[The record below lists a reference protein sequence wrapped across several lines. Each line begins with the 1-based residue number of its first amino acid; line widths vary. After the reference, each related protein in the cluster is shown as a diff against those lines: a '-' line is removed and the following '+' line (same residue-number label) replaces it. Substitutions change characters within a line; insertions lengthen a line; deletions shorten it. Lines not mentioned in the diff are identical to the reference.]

1 MPLPANNTP
10 WPPKALVPLLE
21 RVAEYDAWYGGER
34 DQLAAVLGRVDKPD
48 RPSSYRL
55 TPFWRKEV
63 PLGQRDDRIHVPLP
77 ADIATVSA
85 DLLFAEPPTLTLDNT
100 AAQDRLTELV
110 ELAEVHNRLLE
121 AAEVGAALGGVYLK
135 ADWDADVAD
144 HPLLAV
150 VHADKAAPEFR
161 WGRLVAVTFWRE
173 VAHEAGKV
181 TRHLERHSLEGA
193 GDGGRAVIE
202 HGLYVGTDDNL
213 GMVVPLTD
221 SPETAD
227 LAASLTD
234 GNTVRPGIDLLTAQ
248 YVPNLLPNRGKLRNT
263 PHGRSDFQQLP
274 PIFDALDETYT
285 SWMRDLRLAKAR
297 LVVPNG
303 YLESQGRGKGATFD
317 LDRELYE
324 GLEMPPPSMAGSTA
338 SSGITLVQFAIRWE
352 EHSRTAEQLV
362 RKAIETGGY
371 SAQTFGLTDDGGAV
385 TATEV
390 TAKERRSMVTRDRK
404 GRYWR
409 PAVRHMAHVLLALDA
424 AIFGSGV
431 TPAAPLVEFGDGVSE
446 DPHEVADTLALL
458 EQAKAASTETKVRAL
473 HPEWDDKAVDEEV
486 QRIKDEGGMGVLA
499 DPAAVGSVPPGAG
512 DQADPSR
519 PPGADASTAAERNA
533 S

>member
-10 WPPKALVPLLE
+10 WPPKALAPLLD
-21 RVAEYDAWYGGER
+21 RIAEYDAWYGGER
-34 DQLAAVLGRVDKPD
+34 DQLARVLGRVDQRE
-48 RPSSYRL
+48 RPSSFRW
-55 TPFWRKEV
+55 TSFWRKEV

-85 DLLFAEPPTLTLDNT
+85 DLLFAEPPTLTVDNK
-100 AAQDRLTELV
+100 AAQDRLNELV
-110 ELAEVHNRLLE
+110 EDAQVHNRLLE
-121 AAEVGAALGGVYLK
+121 AAEVCAALGGAYLK
-135 ADWDADVAD
+135 ADWDADVAG

-150 VHADKAAPEFR
+150 VHADQAVPEFR
-161 WGRLVAVTFWRE
+161 WGQLTAVTFWRE
-173 VAHEAGKV
+173 VAHEAAKV
-181 TRHLERHSLEGA
+181 TRHLERHSLEGDAA
-193 GDGGRAVIE
+193 GGLAVIE

-221 SPETAD
+221 SPETRD

-234 GNTVRPGIDLLTAQ
+234 GNAVRPGIDLLTAQ
-248 YVPNLLPNRGKLRNT
+248 YVPNLLPNRGRLRNT

-297 LVVPNG
+297 LVVPSG
-303 YLESQGRGKGATFD
+303 YLDSQGRGQGATFD
-317 LDRELYE
+317 VDRELYE
-324 GLEMPPPSMAGSTA
+324 GLEMPPPQMSGST
-338 SSGITLVQFAIRWE
+338 SSTGITLVQFAIRWE
-352 EHSRTAEQLV
+352 EHARTAEQLV

-390 TAKERRSMVTRDRK
+390 TSKERRSMVTRDRK
-404 GRYWR
+404 SRYWK

-424 AIFGSGV
+424 AIFASGI
-431 TPAAPLVEFGDGVSE
+431 TPAQPLVEFGDGVSE

-473 HPEWDDKAVDEEV
+473 HPDWDDKDVDEEV

-499 DPAAVGSVPPGAG
+499 DPLKVGSVPPGAG
-512 DQADPSR
+512 GPANPAN
-519 PPGADASTAAERNA
+519 PAEPSTAAERNA
-533 S
+533 